1 MAEGYGEFIRRHRQ
15 ASGYKRQNVFSKMTG
30 ISQATISR
38 IEKEIQKP
46 EVRTLKTLAPFL
58 QSTTYIEL
66 LKVCDYWSEIELEEK
81 EKEKSGPSI
90 DLCDENTF
98 DQYQLTIDGKEITY
112 EDLRQLMD
120 HRRIVDLSDEK
131 TVNDYKV
138 VVDGQEVN
146 ADEMKII
153 TNYIRVSRPK

>member
-58 QSTTYIEL
+58 KSTTYIEL

-81 EKEKSGPSI
+81 EKKKYCPSI
-90 DLCDENTF
+90 DLGDENTF
-98 DQYQLTIDGKEITY
+98 DKYQLTIDGNEITY
-112 EDLRQLMD
+112 EDLKRLMD

-131 TVNDYKV
+131 TSNEYKV
-138 VVDGQEVN
+138 VVDGQEIS
-146 ADEMKII
+146 AEEMKTLIY
-153 TNYIRVSRPK
+153 YIRMSRQK